1 LQEQDPF
8 YISKR
13 NRRGVVTLFI
23 FSLIVVFT
31 PRFLMLFESED
42 KISVNLEDIESL
54 EKYRS
59 IIQNNKYRD
68 KKDYTK
74 DNKYKAPERKFD
86 PNDYSSEDWIKLGL
100 SEKQVAVI
108 MKFTKRGIN
117 SNEDLKKIFVI
128 PDVLFNK
135 IKDSTYYPQKE
146 SLSKLERELNQ
157 DRPTT
162 ILLDLNKSS
171 IEEFTKINGIGPFYA
186 KQIIR
191 YREQLGGYHSKEQ
204 LLEVW
209 KMNLE
214 TYEKLKDCIFIQKG
228 TIKVLSLNS
237 TNINELNNHPYLN
250 WNQANSIIKLRE
262 QRGSFKSISDIKE
275 SVLID
280 EETFEK
286 LVPYLNL

>member
-1 LQEQDPF
+1 MQEQDPF

-13 NRRGVVTLFI
+13 NRRGVFTLFF
-23 FSLIVVFT
+23 FSIIVVFT
-31 PRFLMLFESED
+31 PRFLMLFETED
-42 KISVNLEDIESL
+42 NIIVSSKDLESL
-54 EKYRS
+54 EKSRS
-59 IIQNNKYRD
+59 LFQNKYEH
-68 KKDYTK
+68 KKDYSK
-74 DNKYKAPERKFD
+74 KNKYKVPERKFD
-86 PNDYSSEDWIKLGL
+86 PNQYSFEDWMKLGL
-100 SEKQVAVI
+100 SEKQVTVVL
-108 MKFTKRGIN
+108 KFTNRGIY

-128 PDVLFNK
+128 PEELFNK
-135 IKDSTYYPQKE
+135 IKDSTYFPQKE
-146 SLSKLERELNQ
+146 TLSKIERELNQ

-162 ILLDLNKSS
+162 ILVDLNKSTV
-171 IEEFTKINGIGPFYA
+171 EEFTKINGIGPFYA

-214 TYEKLKDCIFIQKG
+214 TYEKLKDYIFIQKG
-228 TIKVLSLNS
+228 EINKISLNS

-250 WNQANSIIKLRE
+250 WNQANSIIKMRD
-262 QRGSFKSISDIKE
+262 QRGGFNSINDIKE

-286 LVPYLNL
+286 LVPYLTL

>member
-1 LQEQDPF
+1 MQEQDPF

-13 NRRGVVTLFI
+13 NRRGVFTLFF
-23 FSLIVVFT
+23 FSIIVVFT
-31 PRFLMLFESED
+31 PRFLMLFETEDNIIVSSED
-42 KISVNLEDIESL
+42 VESL
-54 EKYRS
+54 EKSRTFF
-59 IIQNNKYRD
+59 QKKYEYN
-68 KKDYTK
+68 KDYSK
-74 DNKYKAPERKFD
+74 KNKYKAPERKFD
-86 PNDYSSEDWIKLGL
+86 PNQYSFVDWMKLGL
-100 SEKQVAVI
+100 SEKQVTVVL
-108 MKFTKRGIN
+108 KFSNRGIY

-128 PDVLFNK
+128 PKELFNK

-146 SLSKLERELNQ
+146 TLSKIERDLNQ
-157 DRPTT
+157 DRPTAVL
-162 ILLDLNKSS
+162 IDLNKSTVDD
-171 IEEFTKINGIGPFYA
+171 FTKINGIGPFYA

-214 TYEKLKDCIFIQKG
+214 TYEKLKDYIFIQKG
-228 TIKVLSLNS
+228 EINKISLNS

-250 WNQANSIIKLRE
+250 WNQANSIIKMRD
-262 QRGSFKSISDIKE
+262 QRGGFNSLNDIKE

-286 LVPYLNL
+286 LLPYLTL

>member
-1 LQEQDPF
+1 MQEQDPF

-13 NRRGVVTLFI
+13 NRRGVISLFI

-31 PRFLMLFESED
+31 PRFLMLFERED
-42 KISVNLEDIESL
+42 KIIVSSEEIESL
-54 EKYRS
+54 EKSRS
-59 IIQNNKYRD
+59 LSQYNYGNKKSYSRQD
-68 KKDYTK
+68 KFKT
-74 DNKYKAPERKFD
+74 PERKFD
-86 PNDYSSEDWIKLGL
+86 PNDYTSGDWIKLGL

-108 MKFTKRGIN
+108 MKFTSRGVF

-128 PDVLFNK
+128 PEGLFNK

-146 SLSKLERELNQ
+146 TLSKIERELNQ
-157 DRPTT
+157 DRPTAVL
-162 ILLDLNKSS
+162 IDLNKSS
-171 IEEFTKINGIGPFYA
+171 VEDFTKINGIGPFYA

-214 TYEKLKDCIFIQKG
+214 TYEKLKDYIFIQKG
-228 TIKVLSLNS
+228 VINKISLNS

-250 WNQANSIIKLRE
+250 WNQANSIIKMKE
-262 QRGSFKSISDIKE
+262 QRGGFKSISDIKE
-275 SVLID
+275 SILID

-286 LVPYLNL
+286 LVPYLTL

>member
-1 LQEQDPF
+1 MQEQDPF

-13 NRRGVVTLFI
+13 NRRGVFTLFF
-23 FSLIVVFT
+23 FSIIVVFT
-31 PRFLMLFESED
+31 PRFLMLFETED
-42 KISVNLEDIESL
+42 NIIVSSKDLESL
-54 EKYRS
+54 EKSRS
-59 IIQNNKYRD
+59 LFQNKYEH
-68 KKDYTK
+68 KKDYSK
-74 DNKYKAPERKFD
+74 KNKYKVPERKFD
-86 PNDYSSEDWIKLGL
+86 PNQYSFEDWMKLGL
-100 SEKQVAVI
+100 SEKQVTVVL
-108 MKFTKRGIN
+108 KFTNRGIY

-128 PDVLFNK
+128 PEELFNK
-135 IKDSTYYPQKE
+135 IKDSTYFPQKE
-146 SLSKLERELNQ
+146 TLSKIERELNQ

-162 ILLDLNKSS
+162 ILVDLNKSTV
-171 IEEFTKINGIGPFYA
+171 EEFTKINGIGPFYA

-214 TYEKLKDCIFIQKG
+214 TYEKLKDYIFIQKG
-228 TIKVLSLNS
+228 EINKISLNS

-250 WNQANSIIKLRE
+250 WNQANSIIKMRD
-262 QRGSFKSISDIKE
+262 QRGGFNSLNDIKE

-286 LVPYLNL
+286 LLPYLTL

>member
-1 LQEQDPF
+1 MQEQDPF

-13 NRRGVVTLFI
+13 NRRGVFTLFV
-23 FSLIVVFT
+23 FSLLVVFT
-31 PRFLMLFESED
+31 PRFLMYLDKED
-42 KISVNLEDIESL
+42 KIIVSKEDILSL
-54 EKYRS
+54 EKSRS
-59 IIQNNKYRD
+59 FSQKRSFYHNKYP
-68 KKDYTK
+68 KKDK
-74 DNKYKAPERKFD
+74 FKVPDKKFD
-86 PNDYSSEDWIKLGL
+86 PNQYTFEDWMKLGL
-100 SEKQVAVI
+100 SDKQINVVL
-108 MKFTKRGIN
+108 KFTSRGIY

-128 PDVLFNK
+128 PDELFDK

-146 SLSKLERELNQ
+146 TLSKIERELNQ
-157 DRPTT
+157 DRPS
-162 ILLDLNKSS
+162 ISLIDLNKSS
-171 IEEFTKINGIGPFYA
+171 IDEFTKLNGIGPFYA

-214 TYEKLKDCIFIQKG
+214 TYEKLKDYIFIQKG
-228 TIKVLSLNS
+228 DIKKISLNS

-250 WNQANSIIKLRE
+250 WNQANSIIKMRD
-262 QRGSFKSISDIKE
+262 QRGEFNTINDIKE

-286 LVPYLNL
+286 LAPYLTL

>member
-1 LQEQDPF
+1 MEEQDPF

-13 NRRGVVTLFI
+13 NRRGVFTLFV
-23 FSLIVVFT
+23 FSLLVVFT
-31 PRFLMLFESED
+31 PRFLMYLEEED
-42 KISVNLEDIESL
+42 KVIVSREDILSL
-54 EKYRS
+54 EKSRS
-59 IIQNNKYRD
+59 FPQQRSFYHNNYS
-68 KKDYTK
+68 KKDK
-74 DNKYKAPERKFD
+74 FKVPDKKFD
-86 PNDYSSEDWIKLGL
+86 PNQYTFEDWLKLGL
-100 SEKQVAVI
+100 SEKQVNVVL
-108 MKFTKRGIN
+108 KFTSRGIY

-128 PDVLFNK
+128 PDDLFDK

-146 SLSKLERELNQ
+146 SISKIERELNQ
-157 DRPTT
+157 DRPS
-162 ILLDLNKSS
+162 ISLMDLNKSS
-171 IEEFTKINGIGPFYA
+171 IDEFTKLNGIGPFYA

-214 TYEKLKDCIFIQKG
+214 TYEKLKDYIFIQKG
-228 TIKVLSLNS
+228 DLKKISLNS

-250 WNQANSIIKLRE
+250 WNQANSIIKMRE
-262 QRGSFKSISDIKE
+262 QRGAFKSLEEIKE

-286 LVPYLNL
+286 ILPYLIL